1 MVERYDDQVA
11 GRCRVQRDIDGVQIA
26 FVETPVTIQPGTIVR
41 RGRIDAHHVQ
51 PGVAGRL
58 NARARA

>member
-26 FVETPVTIQPGTIVR
+26 IPFIVTVP
-41 RGRIDAHHVQ
+41 A
-51 PGVAGRL
+51 
-58 NARARA
+58 